1 MVFVFLALA
10 IISEVAGTV
19 FMRLSYGFTKKRW
32 ILPVVLAYAV
42 ALTMLM
48 LVLQQGMALGV
59 AYGIWAASGIAL
71 TAIVAR
77 ILFKDPLTKI
87 MCLGVLFIIVGV
99 LFVELGA
106 AH

>member
-32 ILPVVLAYAV
+32 ILPVVLAYAA